1 MYGITNN
8 LVSWSRYLITGPA
21 PRARAVAMVTDS
33 NVMPVMPRA
42 WRLPIVLPGGILRE
56 SGM

>member
-1 MYGITNN
+1 
-8 LVSWSRYLITGPA
+8 
-21 PRARAVAMVTDS
+21 MVTDS

-42 WRLPIVLPGGILRE
+42 WRPLIVLPDGILRE